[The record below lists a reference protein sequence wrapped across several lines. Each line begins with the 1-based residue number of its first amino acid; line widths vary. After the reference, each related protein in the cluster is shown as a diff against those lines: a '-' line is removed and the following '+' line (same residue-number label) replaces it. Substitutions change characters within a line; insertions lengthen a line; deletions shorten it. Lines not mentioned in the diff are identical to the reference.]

1 MTDHPEDDLP
11 PLESDN
17 PHLTNENKEPEEEDL
32 GESLFVFRI
41 DNFWMALPTGSI
53 KEVTEIGP
61 VHKIPGRTTDTI
73 LGITNVDG
81 VLHLAFSLKAL
92 AQFPKFTEKENTLSQ
107 QVYPRAILFGFE
119 KNDFVFSVDEVY
131 GTTHIR
137 ENEFIPPA
145 GDLPQSLTPFV
156 NNAFIF
162 KEKPVT
168 LLSDERILESLNKEH
183 L

>member
-1 MTDHPEDDLP
+1 MTSDHPENED
-11 PLESDN
+11 PLDTEEF
-17 PHLTNENKEPEEEDL
+17 LTSEKQLEETEENI
-32 GESLFVFRI
+32 GESLLIFRI
-41 DNFWMALPTGSI
+41 SEYWMALPTIAI
-53 KEVTEIGP
+53 KEVTEISP
-61 VHKIPGRTTDTI
+61 IHIIPNRTTDTL

-81 VLHLAFSLKAL
+81 VLHIAFSLKAL
-92 AQFPKFTEKENTLSQ
+92 LGIEEKPSSENTLSH

-119 KNDFVFSVDEVY
+119 KNDFVFSADEVF

-137 ENEFIPPA
+137 NNEFIPPESS
-145 GDLPQSLTPFV
+145 LPGTLLPFV

-168 LLSDERILESLNKEH
+168 LLSDDRILETINKEH